1 VITIIDAKFIRLA
14 HLLIFSGM
22 VAGLTMAFSSLATTT
37 PNGTRSSTT
46 EAVKGTIN
54 DLIQV
59 LDDEPLQHR
68 KSPKNGA

>member
-14 HLLIFSGM
+14 HLLIFTGM
-22 VAGLTMAFSSLATTT
+22 VAGLTTAFSSLATAT
-37 PNGTRSSTT
+37 PNGTSSSTT

-59 LDDEPLQHR
+59 LHDEPLQHR
-68 KSPKNGA
+68 KIPKNGA

>member
-1 VITIIDAKFIRLA
+1 VITTIDAKFMRLA

-22 VAGLTMAFSSLATTT
+22 VAGLTMAFSSLAATA
-37 PNGTRSSTT
+37 PNGTRSSKTK
-46 EAVKGTIN
+46 AVKGTIN